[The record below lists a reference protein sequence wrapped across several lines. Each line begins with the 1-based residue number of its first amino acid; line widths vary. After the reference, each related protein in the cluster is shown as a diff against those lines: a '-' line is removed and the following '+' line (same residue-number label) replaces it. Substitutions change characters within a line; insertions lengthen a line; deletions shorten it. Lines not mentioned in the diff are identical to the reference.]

1 MFVQQPIDPVYPEIE
16 SVESVESVEIATE
29 EPQFLAIDTAARKQG
44 LLFSD
49 DEIEAVLTGGASS
62 GPSIT
67 VNRPIP
73 TIEFV

>member
-1 MFVQQPIDPVYPEIE
+1 MQQPIDPGLPEIE
-16 SVESVESVEIATE
+16 SVEIESVAIETE
-29 EPQFLAIDTAARKQG
+29 ESTFQVIDTAFRKQG
-44 LLFSD
+44 LLFCD

-67 VNRPIP
+67 VNRAIP

>member
-1 MFVQQPIDPVYPEIE
+1 MQQPIDPVYPEVE
-16 SVESVESVEIATE
+16 SVESVESFEIDTE
-29 EPQFLAIDTAARKQG
+29 VPQYMAIDTAARKQG

-67 VNRPIP
+67 VNRAIP